1 MIIYTYVQFQLKRE
15 LKKMT
20 TQTLTRTFIVLK
32 NKQQDYLSPLEALE
46 VSKKLSAIKRELEAR
61 DIDIKSLV

>member
-1 MIIYTYVQFQLKRE
+1 
-15 LKKMT
+15 MT

-46 VSKKLSAIKRELEAR
+46 TSLKLSAIKRELIER
-61 DIDIKSLV
+61 GIEPKSLV